1 MGKVLVV
8 EDEPASRKALVS
20 LLKLNGIEALCAT
33 TLHAAMEQLRHGP
46 RSILLDLMLPDGS
59 GAAIVDYIRR
69 NDLPIRIAVTTGA
82 ANWQSL
88 LESSPHRPDEVFVKP
103 LDFDRIVAW
112 LAA

>member
-33 TLHAAMEQLRHGP
+33 TLQAALDQLRQGP

-59 GAAIVDYIRR
+59 GLAIVDHIRKHR
-69 NDLPIRIAVTTGA
+69 LPIRVAITTGA
-82 ANWQSL
+82 GNWEAL
-88 LESSPHRPDEVFVKP
+88 LEKSPHRPDEVFVKP
-103 LDFDRIVAW
+103 LDFDRIIAW